1 MKINDQLFTSKHAF
15 EAYGDCPECGKLL
28 VLKYAKKGPFVG
40 CSSYPNCSYTHSLK
54 EYETTVIKEM
64 PGMPC
69 PKCETN
75 LAIKKGRYGMYVGC
89 MAFPDCDYISSISQQ
104 SEPEMTNISCL
115 LCGKGHYVERI
126 NKQGKSFYACSSYP
140 KCKHLL
146 NAKPL
151 AQTCPKCALPV
162 MLESNGKLVCTD
174 PKCIGSE

>member
-1 MKINDQLFTSKHAF
+1 MKINEQLFTSKHATQ
-15 EAYGDCPECGKLL
+15 AYGDCPQCAQPLM
-28 VLKYAKKGPFVG
+28 LKYAKKGPFVG
-40 CSSYPNCSYTHSLK
+40 CSAYPKCAYTHSLK

-69 PKCETN
+69 PKCAMD

-89 MAFPDCDYISSISQQ
+89 MAFPDCDYISSLSQQ
-104 SEPEMTNISCL
+104 SEPEVTDVTCL
-115 LCGKGHYVERI
+115 LCGNGHYVERM
-126 NKQGKSFYACSSYP
+126 NKQGKSFYACSAYP

-162 MLESNGKLVCTD
+162 MLESAEGVICSD
-174 PKCIGSE
+174 PKCVASE